1 MNYFYDHFPVRK
13 VFVYQMIFHDMFPG
27 FSHDHPYEITV
38 IIPMII
44 PLITISRSI
53 LHGYKLILNSL
64 LVLMGISTFTSKE
77 FSFLQGISHYIPI
90 KIILNH
96 HYYTI
101 IPSLSHDYP
110 MIIPLITMYLWSI
123 SHYIPIKILL
133 NDNKS
138 PVNRS
143 LWGVDR
149 LDSAERAALAA
160 SVASAQ
166 KEAEEAVPWRRFF
179 GGPEENH
186 GKMEV

>member
-1 MNYFYDHFPVRK
+1 
-13 VFVYQMIFHDMFPG
+13 
-27 FSHDHPYEITV
+27 
-38 IIPMII
+38 MII
-44 PLITISRSI
+44 PLITI
-53 LHGYKLILNSL
+53 
-64 LVLMGISTFTSKE
+64 
-77 FSFLQGISHYIPI
+77 
-90 KIILNH
+90 
-96 HYYTI
+96 
-101 IPSLSHDYP
+101 
-110 MIIPLITMYLWSI
+110 YLWSI

-133 NDNKS
+133 IHNKS

>member
-1 MNYFYDHFPVRK
+1 
-13 VFVYQMIFHDMFPG
+13 
-27 FSHDHPYEITV
+27 
-38 IIPMII
+38 
-44 PLITISRSI
+44 
-53 LHGYKLILNSL
+53 
-64 LVLMGISTFTSKE
+64 
-77 FSFLQGISHYIPI
+77 
-90 KIILNH
+90 
-96 HYYTI
+96 
-101 IPSLSHDYP
+101 

-133 NDNKS
+133 NHNKL

-179 GGPEENH
+179 GGPWGKPWENA
-186 GKMEV
+186 GLMVNLSDFMGFSGDLFGIQWWFNGISWWLNELQCEWL